1 MPTEDDLE
9 QMLSSRE
16 SPFSKEERALIRQAL
31 AKDEGINRV
40 RRLAEE
46 LNGIE
51 PEDEILGLYRAYCKE
66 LSQYDDTEYPEG
78 QDERVYN
85 EYRTNPDVT
94 TVAITN
100 GQMKIGFLML
110 AKTAKAGECIICEAY
125 VLPAFR
131 NQGRMK
137 QVLEKALKP
146 YNSIRFVVFN
156 DNPAKAFWEKVL
168 QELGRIKIGSAPYER
183 QFTEYLYW

>member
-1 MPTEDDLE
+1 MPTEEDMERLVNDALGCGI
-9 QMLSSRE
+9 SRE
-16 SPFSKEERALIRQAL
+16 RIKQ
-31 AKDEGINRV
+31 V
-40 RRLAEE
+40 AEKAS
-46 LNGIE
+46 GIE
-51 PEDEILGLYRAYCKE
+51 PSDELLGLYRAYCDE
-66 LSQYDDTEYPEG
+66 LSKYDDTEYPEG
-78 QDERVYN
+78 QDKRVYN

-100 GQMKIGFLML
+100 GQMNIGFLML

-125 VLPAFR
+125 ILPAFR